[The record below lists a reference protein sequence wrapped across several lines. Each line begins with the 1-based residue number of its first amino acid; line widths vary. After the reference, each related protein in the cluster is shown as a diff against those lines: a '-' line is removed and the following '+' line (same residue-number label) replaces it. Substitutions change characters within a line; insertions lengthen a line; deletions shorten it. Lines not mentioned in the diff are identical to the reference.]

1 MAADYDFRR
10 KPNEKE
16 TEKYSLC
23 IPELYPKEPL
33 TANGYFVK

>member
-10 KPNEKE
+10 NRMKRE